1 MDIIKHE
8 VQILSTE
15 VLDMLLNFACENFK
29 SFRDGFQFNMIPE
42 KRMTEL
48 DYSILTE
55 EIAGRRETGLSA
67 SVIYGPNAAGKTSI
81 VNAMSCMRQIV
92 LRGNIGDASEDRSGD
107 HVSSSLALAPFAFRK
122 DAAPVRFDATFTF
135 HGVKYRYVIAVFL
148 GNFLEKD
155 AERYI
160 DREQLYV
167 NDTLIF
173 DRTKDAVE
181 KLKLDVIADYLNVGY
196 ELEDAEKTRK
206 AMSNNITP
214 DSLLLVTDFNSF
226 CSKKLVSEIRTWYEA
241 QFIVVNSSDRTRF
254 YPGMPEDDGRA
265 MINVYIN
272 KIAQEAGIIG
282 SDFAYVNDPETHT
295 TKLMSVLK
303 KTDSKLYG
311 LDADKIESVGTMRL
325 ISIMPV
331 IISALRKGAV
341 LIMDELDASLHP
353 MIVMNLITIFH
364 NDGVNTKGAQIIFNT
379 HNPIYLNHRLL
390 RRDEIKFVERDKETK
405 SSSLY
410 ALSDFRA
417 NGEASVRKTSDYMK
431 NYFISRYGAIEDI
444 DFTDIIADVLKGADS
459 V

>member
-1 MDIIKHE
+1 M
-8 VQILSTE
+8 LGTE
-15 VLDMLLNFACENFK
+15 VIIMLLNFTCDNFK

-55 EIAGRRETGLSA
+55 EIMGQKEKGLSA

-92 LRGNIGDASEDRSGD
+92 LRGNIRDATDDRSGD
-107 HVSSSLALAPFAFRK
+107 HVSGGLALVPFAFRD
-122 DAAPVRFDATFTF
+122 DASPVRFDVTFTS
-135 HGVKYRYVIAVFL
+135 GGLKYRYVLAVFL
-148 GNFLEKD
+148 GAFLDKN

-167 NDTLIF
+167 NDSLIF
-173 DRTKDAVE
+173 DRTKDAVA
-181 KLKLDVIADYLNVGY
+181 KLKFGDIADFLNVGY
-196 ELEDAEKTRK
+196 DLKNVEKTRK
-206 AMSNNITP
+206 AMSDNITA

-226 CSKKLVSEIRTWYEA
+226 CSKQLVIEIRKWFEE

-254 YPGMPEDDGRA
+254 YPDWPEDDGRA

-282 SDFAYVNDPETHT
+282 SDFAYVNDSETHT
-295 TKLMSVLK
+295 TKLMSVLR

-311 LDADKIESVGTMRL
+311 LDADRIESVGTMRL

-341 LIMDELDASLHP
+341 LVMDELDTSLHP

-364 NDGVNTKGAQIIFNT
+364 NDGVNTNSAQIIFNT
-379 HNPIYLNHRLL
+379 HNPIYLNHSLL

-444 DFTDIIADVLKGADS
+444 DFTDIIAAVLKGADS
-459 V
+459 DD

>member
-1 MDIIKHE
+1 ME
-8 VQILSTE
+8 AMN
-15 VLDMLLNFACENFK
+15 MLLNFACDNFK
-29 SFRDGFQFNMIPE
+29 SFRDGFQFNMVPE

-48 DYSILTE
+48 DYSVLTE
-55 EIAGRRETGLSA
+55 EIVGKKETGLSA

-92 LRGNIGDASEDRSGD
+92 LRGNVRDATDDRSGD
-107 HVSSSLALAPFAFRK
+107 HVSSGLTLAPFAFRD
-122 DAAPVRFDATFTF
+122 DAVPVRFDVSFTS
-135 HGVKYRYVIAVFL
+135 GGMKYRYVLAVFL
-148 GNFLEKD
+148 GAFLEKEV
-155 AERYI
+155 ERYI

-167 NDTLIF
+167 NDTLVF
-173 DRTKDAVE
+173 DRTKDSVE
-181 KLKLDVIADYLNVGY
+181 KLKLDGIADFLNVGY
-196 ELEDAEKTRK
+196 SLKDVEKTRK
-206 AMSNNITP
+206 AMSNNVTA

-226 CSKKLVSEIRTWYEA
+226 CSKKLVSEIRKWFEE

-254 YPGMPEDDGRA
+254 YPGMPEDEGRA

-295 TKLMSVLK
+295 TKLMSVLQ

-311 LDADKIESVGTMRL
+311 MDADRIESVGTMRL

-341 LIMDELDASLHP
+341 LVMDELDSSLHP
-353 MIVMNLITIFH
+353 MIVMNLISIFH
-364 NDGVNTKGAQIIFNT
+364 NDGVNTNGAQIIFNT
-379 HNPIYLNHRLL
+379 HNPIYLNHSLL

-444 DFTDIIADVLKGADS
+444 DFTDIIAEVLKGAERDD
-459 V
+459 

>member
-1 MDIIKHE
+1 
-8 VQILSTE
+8 
-15 VLDMLLNFACENFK
+15 MLLNFACDNFK

-48 DYSILTE
+48 DYSILAE
-55 EIAGRRETGLSA
+55 KIAGQKETGLSA

-92 LRGNIGDASEDRSGD
+92 LRGNVRDAADDRSGD
-107 HVSSSLALAPFAFRK
+107 HVSSGLALAPFAFRD

-135 HGVKYRYVIAVFL
+135 HGMKYRYVIAVFL
-148 GNFLEKD
+148 GAFLEKD

-167 NDTLIF
+167 KDALVF

-181 KLKLDVIADYLNVGY
+181 KLKLDAIADHLNVGY
-196 ELEDAEKTRK
+196 ELKDAEKTRK
-206 AMSNNITP
+206 AMSNNITA

-226 CSKKLVSEIRTWYEA
+226 CSKKLVSEIRQWFEE

-295 TKLMSVLK
+295 TKLMSVLQ

-311 LDADKIESVGTMRL
+311 LDADRIESVGTMRL

-331 IISALRKGAV
+331 IISALRSGAV
-341 LIMDELDASLHP
+341 LVMDELDASLHP

-364 NDGVNTKGAQIIFNT
+364 NDGVNTNGAQIIFNT
-379 HNPIYLNHRLL
+379 HNPIYLNHSLL

-459 V
+459 DD

>member
-1 MDIIKHE
+1 M
-8 VQILSTE
+8 QILGME
-15 VLDMLLNFACENFK
+15 AMNMLLNFACDNFK
-29 SFRDGFQFNMIPE
+29 SFRDGFQFNMVPE

-48 DYSILTE
+48 DYSVLTE
-55 EIAGRRETGLSA
+55 EIAGKKETGLSA

-81 VNAMSCMRQIV
+81 VNAMSCMRQFV
-92 LRGNIGDASEDRSGD
+92 LRGNVRDAADDRSGD
-107 HVSSSLALAPFAFRK
+107 HVSSGLTLAPFAFR
-122 DAAPVRFDATFTF
+122 DDTVPVRFDVSFTS
-135 HGVKYRYVIAVFL
+135 GGIKYRYVLAVFL
-148 GNFLEKD
+148 GAFLEKEAD
-155 AERYI
+155 RYI

-167 NDTLIF
+167 NDTLVF
-173 DRTKDAVE
+173 DRTKDSVE
-181 KLKLDVIADYLNVGY
+181 KLKLDGITDFLNAGY
-196 ELEDAEKTRK
+196 SLKDVEKTRR
-206 AMSNNITP
+206 AMSNNVTA

-226 CSKKLVSEIRTWYEA
+226 CSKKLVSEIRQWFEEH
-241 QFIVVNSSDRTRF
+241 FIVVNSSDRTRF

-295 TKLMSVLK
+295 TKLMSVLQ

-311 LDADKIESVGTMRL
+311 MDADRIESVGTMRL

-341 LIMDELDASLHP
+341 LVMDELDASLHP
-353 MIVMNLITIFH
+353 MIVMNLISIFH
-364 NDGVNTKGAQIIFNT
+364 NDRVNTNGAQIIFNT
-379 HNPIYLNHRLL
+379 HNPIYLNHCLL

-444 DFTDIIADVLKGADS
+444 DFTDIIAEVLKGAESDD
-459 V
+459 

>member
-1 MDIIKHE
+1 M
-8 VQILSTE
+8 QILGME
-15 VLDMLLNFACENFK
+15 AMNMLLNFACDNFK
-29 SFRDGFQFNMIPE
+29 SFRDGFQFNMVPE

-48 DYSILTE
+48 DYSVLTE
-55 EIAGRRETGLSA
+55 EIAGKKETGLSA

-92 LRGNIGDASEDRSGD
+92 LRGNVRDATDDRSGD
-107 HVSSSLALAPFAFRK
+107 HVSSGLTLAPFAFRD
-122 DAAPVRFDATFTF
+122 DAVPVRFDVSFTS
-135 HGVKYRYVIAVFL
+135 GGIKYRYVLAVFL
-148 GNFLEKD
+148 GTFLEKE

-167 NDTLIF
+167 NDTLVF
-173 DRTKDAVE
+173 DRTKDSVE
-181 KLKLDVIADYLNVGY
+181 KLKLDGITDFLNVGY
-196 ELEDAEKTRK
+196 SLKDVEKTRR
-206 AMSNNITP
+206 AMSNNVTA

-226 CSKKLVSEIRTWYEA
+226 CSKKLVSEIRQWFEE

-295 TKLMSVLK
+295 TKLMSVLQ

-311 LDADKIESVGTMRL
+311 MDADRIESVGTMRL

-341 LIMDELDASLHP
+341 LVMDELDASLHP
-353 MIVMNLITIFH
+353 MIVMNLISIFH
-364 NDGVNTKGAQIIFNT
+364 NDGVNTNGAQIIFNT
-379 HNPIYLNHRLL
+379 HNPIYLNHSLL

-444 DFTDIIADVLKGADS
+444 DFTDIIAEVLKGAESDD
-459 V
+459 

>member
-1 MDIIKHE
+1 
-8 VQILSTE
+8 
-15 VLDMLLNFACENFK
+15 MLLSFACENFK

-48 DYSILTE
+48 DYSILSE
-55 EIAGRRETGLSA
+55 EIAEQKETGLSA
-67 SVIYGPNAAGKTSI
+67 SVIYGPNAAGKTSV

-92 LRGNIGDASEDRSGD
+92 LRGNVRDATDDRSGD
-107 HVSSSLALAPFAFRK
+107 HVSSGLSLAPFAFR
-122 DAAPVRFDATFTF
+122 DDVAPVRFDVTFTF
-135 HGVKYRYVIAVFL
+135 RGMKYRYVIAASL
-148 GNFLEKD
+148 GAFLEKD
-155 AERYI
+155 SERYI

-167 NDTLIF
+167 NDALVF
-173 DRTKDAVE
+173 DRTKDEVN
-181 KLKLDVIADYLNVGY
+181 KLKLDVIANYLNVGY
-196 ELEDAEKTRK
+196 ELKDAEKTRK
-206 AMSNNITP
+206 AMSNNITA

-226 CSKKLVSEIRTWYEA
+226 CSKKLVSEIRQWFEE

-254 YPGMPEDDGRA
+254 YPGMQEDDGRA

-282 SDFAYVNDPETHT
+282 SDFAYVNDPETHM
-295 TKLMSVLK
+295 TKLMSVLQ
-303 KTDSKLYG
+303 KTDSRLYG
-311 LDADKIESVGTMRL
+311 LDADRIESVGTMRL

-331 IISALRKGAV
+331 IISALRSGAV
-341 LIMDELDASLHP
+341 LVMDELDASLHP

-364 NDGVNTKGAQIIFNT
+364 NDGVNTNGAQIIFNT
-379 HNPIYLNHRLL
+379 HNPIYLNHSLL

-417 NGEASVRKTSDYMK
+417 NGEASVRKSSDYMK

-444 DFTDIIADVLKGADS
+444 DFTDIIADILKGAGSDD
-459 V
+459 

>member
-1 MDIIKHE
+1 
-8 VQILSTE
+8 
-15 VLDMLLNFACENFK
+15 MLLNFACDNFK
-29 SFRDGFQFNMIPE
+29 SFRDGFQFNMVPE

-48 DYSILTE
+48 DYSVLTE
-55 EIAGRRETGLSA
+55 EIAGKKETGLSA

-92 LRGNIGDASEDRSGD
+92 LRGNVRDATDDRSGD
-107 HVSSSLALAPFAFRK
+107 HVSSGLTLAPFAFRD
-122 DAAPVRFDATFTF
+122 DAVPVRFDVSFTS
-135 HGVKYRYVIAVFL
+135 GGIKYRYVLAVFL
-148 GNFLEKD
+148 GTFLEKE

-167 NDTLIF
+167 NDTLVF
-173 DRTKDAVE
+173 DRTKDSVE
-181 KLKLDVIADYLNVGY
+181 KLKLDGITDFLNVGY
-196 ELEDAEKTRK
+196 SLKDVEKTRR
-206 AMSNNITP
+206 AMSNNVTA

-226 CSKKLVSEIRTWYEA
+226 CSKKLVSEIRQWFEE

-295 TKLMSVLK
+295 TKLMSVLQ

-311 LDADKIESVGTMRL
+311 MDADRIESVGTMRL

-341 LIMDELDASLHP
+341 LVMDELDASLHP
-353 MIVMNLITIFH
+353 MIVMNLISIFH
-364 NDGVNTKGAQIIFNT
+364 NDGVNTNGAQIIFNT
-379 HNPIYLNHRLL
+379 HNPIYLNHSLL

-444 DFTDIIADVLKGADS
+444 DFTDIIAEVLKGAESDD
-459 V
+459 

>member
-1 MDIIKHE
+1 
-8 VQILSTE
+8 
-15 VLDMLLNFACENFK
+15 MLLNFSCDNFK

-48 DYSILTE
+48 DYSILAE
-55 EIAGRRETGLSA
+55 EIAGQKETGLSA

-92 LRGNIGDASEDRSGD
+92 LRGNIRDATDDRSGD
-107 HVSSSLALAPFAFRK
+107 HVSSGLALAPFAFRN
-122 DAAPVRFDATFTF
+122 DAAPVRFDATFTY
-135 HGVKYRYVIAVFL
+135 HGMKYRYVIAVFL
-148 GNFLEKD
+148 GAFLEKD

-167 NDTLIF
+167 NDALVF
-173 DRTKDAVE
+173 DRTKNAVE
-181 KLKLDVIADYLNVGY
+181 KLKLDAIADHLNVGY
-196 ELEDAEKTRK
+196 ELKDADKTRK
-206 AMSNNITP
+206 AMSNNITA

-226 CSKKLVSEIRTWYEA
+226 CSKKLVSEIRQWFEE

-295 TKLMSVLK
+295 TKLMSVLQ

-311 LDADKIESVGTMRL
+311 LDADRIESVGTMRL

-331 IISALRKGAV
+331 IISALRSGAILV
-341 LIMDELDASLHP
+341 MDELDASLHP

-364 NDGVNTKGAQIIFNT
+364 NDGVNTNGAQIIFNT
-379 HNPIYLNHRLL
+379 HNPIYLNHSLL

-444 DFTDIIADVLKGADS
+444 DFTDIIADVLKGAGSDD
-459 V
+459 

>member
-1 MDIIKHE
+1 
-8 VQILSTE
+8 
-15 VLDMLLNFACENFK
+15 MLLNFACDNFK
-29 SFRDGFQFNMIPE
+29 SFRDGFQFNMVPE

-48 DYSILTE
+48 DYSVLTE
-55 EIAGRRETGLSA
+55 EIVGKKETGLSA

-92 LRGNIGDASEDRSGD
+92 LRGNVRDATDDRSGD
-107 HVSSSLALAPFAFRK
+107 HVSSGLTLAPFAFRD
-122 DAAPVRFDATFTF
+122 DAVPVRFDVSFTS
-135 HGVKYRYVIAVFL
+135 GGMKYRYVLAVFL
-148 GNFLEKD
+148 GAFLEKEV
-155 AERYI
+155 ERYI

-167 NDTLIF
+167 NDTLVF
-173 DRTKDAVE
+173 DRTKDSVE
-181 KLKLDVIADYLNVGY
+181 KLKLDGIADFLNVGY
-196 ELEDAEKTRK
+196 SLKDVEKTRK
-206 AMSNNITP
+206 AMSNNVTA

-226 CSKKLVSEIRTWYEA
+226 CSKKLVSEIRKWFEE

-254 YPGMPEDDGRA
+254 YPGMPEDEGRA

-295 TKLMSVLK
+295 TKLMSVLQ

-311 LDADKIESVGTMRL
+311 MDADRIESVGTMRL

-341 LIMDELDASLHP
+341 LVMDELDSSLHP
-353 MIVMNLITIFH
+353 MIVMNLISIFH
-364 NDGVNTKGAQIIFNT
+364 NDGVNTNGAQIIFNT
-379 HNPIYLNHRLL
+379 HNPIYLNHSLL

-444 DFTDIIADVLKGADS
+444 DFTDIIAEVLKGAERDD
-459 V
+459 

>member
-1 MDIIKHE
+1 ME
-8 VQILSTE
+8 AMN
-15 VLDMLLNFACENFK
+15 MLLNFACDNFK
-29 SFRDGFQFNMIPE
+29 SFRDGFQFNMVPE

-48 DYSILTE
+48 DYSVLTE
-55 EIAGRRETGLSA
+55 EIVGKKETGLSA

-81 VNAMSCMRQIV
+81 VNAMSCMRQFV
-92 LRGNIGDASEDRSGD
+92 LRGNVRDAADDRSGD
-107 HVSSSLALAPFAFRK
+107 HVSSGLTLAPFAFRD
-122 DAAPVRFDATFTF
+122 DAVPVRFDVSFTS
-135 HGVKYRYVIAVFL
+135 GGMKYRYALAVFL
-148 GNFLEKD
+148 GAFLEKEV
-155 AERYI
+155 ERYI

-167 NDTLIF
+167 NDTLVF
-173 DRTKDAVE
+173 DRTKDSVE
-181 KLKLDVIADYLNVGY
+181 KLKLDGIADFLNVGY
-196 ELEDAEKTRK
+196 SLKDVEKTRK
-206 AMSNNITP
+206 AMSNNVTA

-226 CSKKLVSEIRTWYEA
+226 CSKKLVSEIRKWFEE

-295 TKLMSVLK
+295 TKLMSVLQ

-311 LDADKIESVGTMRL
+311 MDADRIESVGTMRL

-341 LIMDELDASLHP
+341 LVMDELDSSLHP
-353 MIVMNLITIFH
+353 MIVMNLISIFH
-364 NDGVNTKGAQIIFNT
+364 NDGVNTNGAQIIFNT
-379 HNPIYLNHRLL
+379 HNPIYLNHSLL

-444 DFTDIIADVLKGADS
+444 DFTDIIAEVLKGAESDD
-459 V
+459 

>member
-1 MDIIKHE
+1 
-8 VQILSTE
+8 
-15 VLDMLLNFACENFK
+15 MLLNFACDNFK
-29 SFRDGFQFNMIPE
+29 SFRDGFQFNMVPE

-48 DYSILTE
+48 EYSVLTE
-55 EIAGRRETGLSA
+55 EIAGKKETGLSA

-92 LRGNIGDASEDRSGD
+92 LRGNVRDATDDRSGD
-107 HVSSSLALAPFAFRK
+107 HVSSGLTLAPFAFRD
-122 DAAPVRFDATFTF
+122 DAVPVRFDVSFTS
-135 HGVKYRYVIAVFL
+135 GGMKYRYVLAVFL
-148 GNFLEKD
+148 GAFLEKE

-167 NDTLIF
+167 NDTLVF
-173 DRTKDAVE
+173 DRTKDSVE
-181 KLKLDVIADYLNVGY
+181 KLKLDGITDFLNVGY
-196 ELEDAEKTRK
+196 SLKDVEKTRR
-206 AMSNNITP
+206 AMSNNVTA

-226 CSKKLVSEIRTWYEA
+226 CSKKLVSEIRQWFEE

-295 TKLMSVLK
+295 TKLMSVLQ

-311 LDADKIESVGTMRL
+311 MDADRIESVGTMRL

-341 LIMDELDASLHP
+341 LVMDELDASLHP
-353 MIVMNLITIFH
+353 MIVMNLISIFH
-364 NDGVNTKGAQIIFNT
+364 NDGVNTNGAQIIFNT
-379 HNPIYLNHRLL
+379 HNPIYLNHSLL

-444 DFTDIIADVLKGADS
+444 DFTDIIAEVLKGAESDD
-459 V
+459 

>member
-1 MDIIKHE
+1 
-8 VQILSTE
+8 
-15 VLDMLLNFACENFK
+15 MLLNFSCDNFK

-55 EIAGRRETGLSA
+55 EIAGQKETGLSA

-92 LRGNIGDASEDRSGD
+92 LRGNVRDAVDDRSGD
-107 HVSSSLALAPFAFRK
+107 HVSNGLALAPFAFRD
-122 DAAPVRFDATFTF
+122 DAAPVRFDVTFLY
-135 HGVKYRYVIAVFL
+135 HGIKYRYVVAVFL
-148 GNFLEKD
+148 GAFLEKD

-160 DREQLYV
+160 DSEQLFV
-167 NDTLIF
+167 NDLLIF
-173 DRTKDAVE
+173 DRSKDAVD
-181 KLKLDVIADYLNVGY
+181 KLKLDSISEYLNVGY
-196 ELEDAEKTRK
+196 ELKDAEKTRR
-206 AMSNNITP
+206 AMSSNITA

-226 CSKKLVSEIRTWYEA
+226 CSKKLVSEIREWFDEE
-241 QFIVVNSSDRTRF
+241 FIVVNSSDRTRF

-295 TKLMSVLK
+295 TKLMSVLQ
-303 KTDSKLYG
+303 KTDRKLYG
-311 LDADKIESVGTMRL
+311 LDADRIESVGTMRL

-331 IISALRKGAV
+331 IVSALRKGAV
-341 LIMDELDASLHP
+341 LVMDELDASLHP

-364 NDGVNTKGAQIIFNT
+364 NDGVNTNGAQIIFNT
-379 HNPIYLNHRLL
+379 HNPIYLNHSLL
-390 RRDEIKFVERDKETK
+390 RRDEIKFVERDKQTK

-410 ALSDFRA
+410 ALSDFKA

-459 V
+459 DD

>member
-1 MDIIKHE
+1 
-8 VQILSTE
+8 
-15 VLDMLLNFACENFK
+15 MLLNFACENFK

-48 DYSILTE
+48 DYSILAE
-55 EIAGRRETGLSA
+55 EIVGQTENGLSA

-92 LRGNIGDASEDRSGD
+92 LRGNVRDAADDRSDD
-107 HVSSSLALAPFAFRK
+107 HVSSGLALAPFAFRD
-122 DAAPVRFDATFTF
+122 DAAPVRFDVTFTSC
-135 HGVKYRYVIAVFL
+135 GVKYRYVIAVFL
-148 GNFLEKD
+148 GAFLEKD
-155 AERYI
+155 TERYI

-167 NDTLIF
+167 NNTLVF
-173 DRTKDAVE
+173 DRTKDAVD
-181 KLKLDVIADYLNVGY
+181 KLKLDAIADYLNVGY
-196 ELEDAEKTRK
+196 ELKDAEKTRK
-206 AMSNNITP
+206 AMSNNITA

-226 CSKKLVSEIRTWYEA
+226 CSKKLVSEIQQWFEE
-241 QFIVVNSSDRTRF
+241 QFIVVNSSDRMRF

-282 SDFAYVNDPETHT
+282 SDFAYVNDPDSHT
-295 TKLMSVLK
+295 TKLMSVLQ

-311 LDADKIESVGTMRL
+311 LDADRIESVGTMRL

-331 IISALRKGAV
+331 ILSALRRGAV
-341 LIMDELDASLHP
+341 LVMDELDASLHP

-364 NDGVNTKGAQIIFNT
+364 NDGVNTNGAQIIFNT
-379 HNPIYLNHRLL
+379 HNPIYLNHSLL
-390 RRDEIKFVERDKETK
+390 RRDEIKFVERDKDTK

-417 NGEASVRKTSDYMK
+417 NGETSVRKTSDYMK

-444 DFTDIIADVLKGADS
+444 DFTDIIADVLKGTGSDD
-459 V
+459 

>member
-1 MDIIKHE
+1 ME
-8 VQILSTE
+8 VKE
-15 VLDMLLNFACENFK
+15 MLLNFSCDNFK

-48 DYSILTE
+48 SYSILSE
-55 EIAGRRETGLSA
+55 EIAGQKEAALSA

-81 VNAMSCMRQIV
+81 VNAMSCMRQMV
-92 LRGNIGDASEDRSGD
+92 LRGNIRDASNDRSGD
-107 HVSSSLALAPFAFRK
+107 HVSGGLALAPFAFR
-122 DAAPVRFDATFTF
+122 DDSAPVGFDVTFTL
-135 HGVKYRYVIAVFL
+135 GGLKYRYVLSVFF
-148 GNFLEKD
+148 GSFLEKNAD
-155 AERYI
+155 RYV

-167 NDTLIF
+167 NDDLVF
-173 DRTKDAVE
+173 ERTKDAVDR
-181 KLKLDVIADYLNVGY
+181 LKLDAIADYLNVGY
-196 ELEDAEKTRK
+196 EMKDTEKTRK

-214 DSLLLVTDFNSF
+214 DSLLLITDFNSF
-226 CSKKLVSEIRTWYEA
+226 CSKRLVAEVRKWFEE

-254 YPGMPEDDGRA
+254 YPGLPEDDGRA

-282 SDFAYVNDPETHT
+282 SDFAYVNDPETHA

-303 KTDSKLYG
+303 KTDSTVSG
-311 LDADKIESVGTMRL
+311 LDADRIESVGTMRL

-331 IISALRKGAV
+331 IISALQRGAV

-364 NDGVNTKGAQIIFNT
+364 NEEVNQNGAQLIFNT
-379 HNPIYLNHRLL
+379 HNPIYLNHNLL
-390 RRDEIKFVERDKETK
+390 RRDEIKFVERDKESK

-444 DFTDIIADVLKGADS
+444 DFTDIIADVLKGDGS
-459 V
+459 DD

>member
-1 MDIIKHE
+1 MEAMI
-8 VQILSTE
+8 
-15 VLDMLLNFACENFK
+15 MLLDFSCNNFK

-48 DYSILTE
+48 DYSVLTE
-55 EIAGRRETGLSA
+55 EIAGKKETGLSA

-92 LRGNIGDASEDRSGD
+92 LRGNVRDALDDRSGD
-107 HVSSSLALAPFAFRK
+107 HVSSGLVLAPFAFRD

-135 HGVKYRYVIAVFL
+135 HGMKYRYVIAVFL
-148 GNFLEKD
+148 GAFLEKD

-167 NDTLIF
+167 NDSIVF
-173 DRTKDAVE
+173 DRTKAAVE
-181 KLKLDVIADYLNVGY
+181 KLKLDAIADHLNVGY
-196 ELEDAEKTRK
+196 KLKDAEKTRK
-206 AMSNNITP
+206 AMSSNITK

-226 CSKKLVSEIRTWYEA
+226 CSKRLVSEIRQWFEE

-254 YPGMPEDDGRA
+254 YPGMLEDDGRA
-265 MINVYIN
+265 TINVYIN

-295 TKLMSVLK
+295 TKLMSVLQ
-303 KTDSKLYG
+303 KTDSELYG
-311 LDADKIESVGTMRL
+311 MDADRIESVGTMRL

-341 LIMDELDASLHP
+341 LVMDELDASLHP

-364 NDGVNTKGAQIIFNT
+364 NDGVNTNGAQIIFNT
-379 HNPIYLNHRLL
+379 HNPIYLNRSLL

-444 DFTDIIADVLKGADS
+444 DFTDIIADVLKEANSDDQKGIQT
-459 V
+459 VQYLG

>member
-1 MDIIKHE
+1 
-8 VQILSTE
+8 
-15 VLDMLLNFACENFK
+15 MLLDFSCNNFK

-48 DYSILTE
+48 DYSVLTE
-55 EIAGRRETGLSA
+55 EIAGKKETGLSA

-92 LRGNIGDASEDRSGD
+92 LRGNVRDALDDRSGD
-107 HVSSSLALAPFAFRK
+107 HVSSGLVLAPFAFRD

-135 HGVKYRYVIAVFL
+135 HGMKYRYVIAVFL
-148 GNFLEKD
+148 GAFLEKD

-167 NDTLIF
+167 NDSIVF
-173 DRTKDAVE
+173 DRTKAAVE
-181 KLKLDVIADYLNVGY
+181 KLKLDAIADHLNVGY
-196 ELEDAEKTRK
+196 KLKDAEKTRK
-206 AMSNNITP
+206 AMSSNITK

-226 CSKKLVSEIRTWYEA
+226 CSKRLVSEIRQWFEE

-254 YPGMPEDDGRA
+254 YPGMLEDDGRA
-265 MINVYIN
+265 TINVYIN

-295 TKLMSVLK
+295 TKLMSVLQ
-303 KTDSKLYG
+303 KTDSELYG
-311 LDADKIESVGTMRL
+311 MDADRIESVGTMRL

-341 LIMDELDASLHP
+341 LVMDELDASLHP

-364 NDGVNTKGAQIIFNT
+364 NDGVNTNGAQIIFNT
-379 HNPIYLNHRLL
+379 HNPIYLNRSLL

-444 DFTDIIADVLKGADS
+444 DFTDIIADVLKEANSDDQKGIQT
-459 V
+459 VQYLG